1 MVVGWGA
8 VDVVVVGSTVDVV
21 GGGAMDVVVVGA
33 TTPDKLPGKVR
44 CIMINKEHKPIEI
57 NALN

>member
-1 MVVGWGA
+1 M
-8 VDVVVVGSTVDVV
+8 VVVGSTVDVV